1 LFTRYTIFFGVQG
14 GPKKMK
20 GQVRI
25 QNIRLVEKVE
35 DDEEFE
41 KRPNVFQVSSRVAYV
56 ALVVVCKL
64 VEVNR

>member
-1 LFTRYTIFFGVQG
+1 
-14 GPKKMK
+14 MK

-41 KRPNVFQVSSRVAYV
+41 KEPNVFQVSSRVAHV
-56 ALVVVCKL
+56 VFVVVCKL
-64 VEVNR
+64 VEFIIDLF